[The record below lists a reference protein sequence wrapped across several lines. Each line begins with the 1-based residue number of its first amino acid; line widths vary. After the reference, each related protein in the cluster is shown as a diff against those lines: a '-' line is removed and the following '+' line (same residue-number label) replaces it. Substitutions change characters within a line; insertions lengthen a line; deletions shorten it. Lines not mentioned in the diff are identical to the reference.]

1 MTNLY
6 GSLLATVL
14 PGGEIRF
21 EFKQIKEADTP
32 RAVLARYGREF
43 VHWCFENNTTV
54 RPRP

>member
-1 MTNLY
+1 
-6 GSLLATVL
+6 VL

-21 EFKQIKEADTP
+21 VFEQINEAGTP
-32 RAVLARYGREF
+32 RAVTARYGREF